1 MKSKNVNSKK
11 KIFFRFLTRLADHL
25 MGAHLTCSQILY
37 LGREVIALGL
47 KIT

>member
-1 MKSKNVNSKK
+1 MLIVKK
-11 KIFFRFLTRLADHL
+11 KFFFRFLTCLADHL